1 MVNKNENNKK
11 KQRKQHA
18 ENKKKKKKHEQE
30 ERNRL
35 FLICNIYTSRKMLM
49 IIDEMGLIGY
59 FHYFVSM

>member
-1 MVNKNENNKK
+1 MINKNENNKK
-11 KQRKQHA
+11 SNASSLLKI
-18 ENKKKKKKHEQE
+18 KKRMKKHEQE